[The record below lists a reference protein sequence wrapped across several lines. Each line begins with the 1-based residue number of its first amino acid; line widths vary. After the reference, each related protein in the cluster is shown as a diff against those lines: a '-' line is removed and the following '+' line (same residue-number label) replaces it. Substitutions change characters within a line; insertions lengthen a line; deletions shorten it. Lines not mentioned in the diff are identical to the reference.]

1 MRRQNSVNTLYI
13 GLVGL
18 WVAHQAQSLI
28 SIGHIGVAVW
38 GWVFSGLII
47 GYEIHGRDELKTSDQ
62 KIKNKVKPT
71 NAESQAAKVVIASTA
86 GLAIGLLVAL
96 PPFVTAQRHYNSFK
110 SGNGEVIKAATISK
124 PHNRN
129 NFFYTVSVF
138 QANNFSKEAL
148 ELAEQATEYFPNSYN
163 AWKLLLDL
171 SPEGSQ
177 NRERAL
183 ERLHFL
189 DPKNPLFSTK

>member
-1 MRRQNSVNTLYI
+1 M
-13 GLVGL
+13 
-18 WVAHQAQSLI
+18 
-28 SIGHIGVAVW
+28 
-38 GWVFSGLII
+38 
-47 GYEIHGRDELKTSDQ
+47 K
-62 KIKNKVKPT
+62 KVKST
-71 NAESQAAKVVIASTA
+71 NSESQAAKVVVASMA
-86 GLAIGLLVAL
+86 GLAVGLLVAL
-96 PPFVTAQRHYNSFK
+96 PPFVAAQRHYNSFK
-110 SGNGEVIKAATISK
+110 SGNGEAIKSATISK

-138 QANNFSKEAL
+138 KANNFSKEAL

-177 NRERAL
+177 NRDRAL